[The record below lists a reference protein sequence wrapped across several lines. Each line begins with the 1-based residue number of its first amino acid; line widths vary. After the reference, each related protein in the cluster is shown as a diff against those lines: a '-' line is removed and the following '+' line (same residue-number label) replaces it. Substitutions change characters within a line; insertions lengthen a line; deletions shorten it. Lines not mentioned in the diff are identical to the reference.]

1 MIEFLK
7 NWFWRLFAKKKAI
20 KKRRKQREK
29 AHYGAH
35 YYLGDLLDNL
45 DYTFKALKNTKKIT
59 QAPFLRHL
67 SGETCDFKRL

>member
-1 MIEFLK
+1 MFDLIK
-7 NWFWRLFAKKKAI
+7 NWFRRLFAKKKAI

-45 DYTFKALKNTKKIT
+45 DYTFKALKNTKKID
-59 QAPFLRHL
+59 ADSYKLF
-67 SGETCDFKRL
+67 S